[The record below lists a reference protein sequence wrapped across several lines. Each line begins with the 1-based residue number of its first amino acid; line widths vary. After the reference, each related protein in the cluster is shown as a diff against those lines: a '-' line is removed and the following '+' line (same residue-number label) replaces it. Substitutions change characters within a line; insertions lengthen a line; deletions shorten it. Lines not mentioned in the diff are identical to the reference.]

1 MSLDGKTGE
10 REQGQA
16 PLLVVLT
23 GGVASGKTTASDCF
37 ARRGVEV
44 IDTDLIAREVVKP
57 GSSALSEIAACF
69 GDDMIAA
76 DGKLDRRRLRERVFA
91 DEDSRHRLEAILHPR
106 IEKRVRELVDQASD
120 QPYVLLVVPLLVESG
135 LFTDADCIIAVD
147 APESVQIQRLTQR
160 DQVDPDHAQAML
172 AAQATRQQRLAA
184 ADEVL
189 DNTGSQESLELA
201 VEALHRKLLERALG
215 GGH

>member
-1 MSLDGKTGE
+1 MTLDGKTGE

-37 ARRGVEV
+37 ERLGVEV
-44 IDTDLIAREVVKP
+44 IDTDLIARQVVKP

-147 APESVQIQRLTQR
+147 VPESVQIQRLTQR

-201 VEALHRKLLERALG
+201 VEALHHKLLERALG
-215 GGH
+215 GAH